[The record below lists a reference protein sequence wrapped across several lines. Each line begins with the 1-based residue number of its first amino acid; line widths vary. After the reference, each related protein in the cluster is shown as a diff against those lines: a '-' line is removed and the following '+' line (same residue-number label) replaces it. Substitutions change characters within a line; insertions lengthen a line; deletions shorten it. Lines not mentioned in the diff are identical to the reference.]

1 MVVKQNNSKNVAEAL
16 GFSSDLMSKAP
27 FPTPEGPSAM
37 IAPVVRF
44 APSPTGR
51 IHVGNVR
58 TALVNWLFASGQ
70 GGKFILRIDDTDLER
85 STKENEALLKE
96 DLTWLGLTWADT
108 FNQSDRFAIYDQAA
122 NKLRAQGLLYPA
134 YETAE
139 ELDVKRKIAQSRGRP
154 PVYDRAALSL
164 TDADRARLEASGV
177 KPHWRFKLSGGR
189 VEWNDL
195 VRGPQSID
203 TSSVSD
209 PVLIREDGSYLYTL
223 PSVVDDIEAGITHVV
238 RGEDHVTNSGAQIEI
253 FLALGGKSP
262 EMAHMPLLVGAD
274 GAALSKRI
282 GSLSIGQLRDQGIE
296 PMAIASHLAKLGTS
310 DNIEPRTSLAELA
323 AEFAFSKIGRAP
335 ARFDEADLENLNAA
349 LVHAMPYAAVKD
361 RLAELDPRAANEAFW
376 LAVRENCARVTSAK
390 PWVEMI
396 FGDITP
402 EIADEDRDFI
412 TGAGAHLPD
421 GELTAASWGEW
432 TNALKAATGRK
443 GRALFMPL
451 RKAITGA
458 EHGPEMSAVLPLIGR
473 ERVLKRLGD

>member
-1 MVVKQNNSKNVAEAL
+1 M
-16 GFSSDLMSKAP
+16 
-27 FPTPEGPSAM
+27 T
-37 IAPVVRF
+37 APVVRF

-51 IHVGNVR
+51 LHVGNVR

-85 STKENEALLKE
+85 STKENEAILKE
-96 DLTWLGLTWADT
+96 DLTWLGLTWVET
-108 FNQSDRFAIYDQAA
+108 FNQSDRFGIYELAA
-122 NKLRAQGLLYPA
+122 EKLRALGLLYPA

-164 TDADRARLEASGV
+164 TAADRAKLEASGV
-177 KPHWRFKLSGGR
+177 KPHWRFKLSGER

-209 PVLIREDGSYLYTL
+209 PVLIREDGSFLYTL

-253 FLALGGKSP
+253 FLALGGKAP

-274 GAALSKRI
+274 GSALSKRI
-282 GSLSIGQLRDQGIE
+282 GSLSVGQLRDQGIE
-296 PMAIASHLAKLGTS
+296 AMAICSHLAKLGTS
-310 DNIEPRTSLAELA
+310 DNIEPRASLAELA
-323 AEFAFSKIGRAP
+323 GEFAFSKIGRAP

-349 LVHAMPYAAVKD
+349 LVHALPFAEVKD
-361 RLAELDPRAANEAFW
+361 RLAALDPRADNEAFW
-376 LAVRENCARVTSAK
+376 LAVRENCARVSSAK
-390 PWVEMI
+390 PWVEVI
-396 FGDITP
+396 FGKAVPDV
-402 EIADEDRDFI
+402 AEDDREFI
-412 TGAGAHLPD
+412 SGAGAHLPE

-443 GRALFMPL
+443 GKTLFKPL
-451 RKAITGA
+451 RMALTGM
-458 EHGPEMSAVLPLIGR
+458 EHGPEMAAVLPLIGR
-473 ERVLKRLGD
+473 AKVLERLG